1 MANLIEQKLNDD
13 IEISLVEEPES
24 YLLDLNTYIPK
35 FLTYLWELP
44 KVVSLL
50 LLNSDINNVK
60 KILAPL
66 FCNNFYQN
74 VLSPYTVEENL
85 LYVIS
90 LMLMDEIGKL
100 NSIAQI
106 NNFLNQT
113 PCGYLLNEFKNKSD
127 IQTFSKTV
135 IQKIV
140 EKIEVSNSG
149 KKLNLN
155 IENLINEIKNNE
167 KELKKEYKSVE
178 DCEEMIFLANT
189 DNSMD
194 GEDDKNNK
202 KGNHFE
208 TYLNNNKKTS
218 ELFLSKY
225 MMDLDKKELEKI
237 KDNYKEQ
244 ENMNEYITKF
254 INDCNNES
262 DLFSN
267 NKFIDKVYQQKYS
280 KLLLTFYRI
289 DFFKLIDLLDLFI
302 ESFLNS
308 IQLLPYSIKCICKI
322 ISVLVKN
329 KFPKIKK
336 IQENNFIAQ
345 FLFVILFI
353 PIFTN
358 LNEIFIN
365 DFIISSHTLFNIKVL
380 LEIFTQL
387 SLGSF
392 FTKKEGEYNYTPFNW
407 YFIDKMPKIFI
418 LYEKIIKVDLPK
430 SIQKL
435 IYDDLEEDYE
445 YDYFKENPDEII
457 SHRSICFSL
466 SDINCIVENMNRC
479 KNILFPEMNNNNNKF
494 NNINNDISKNSKNN
508 IIDNNINNINN
519 NNNNNI
525 NNINNDNNLNKNNN
539 IIVKSQKFYRMFT
552 KLNSNYYKKLINDK
566 ITEGKKKKN
575 KNKKVNQDL
584 ILMSNLLINP
594 QYEKL
599 FNLDQKKGYF
609 YIKELNR
616 IENDEENIRNNI
628 IRVKNYFCGLLYN
641 CRKLNKFDFSSTN
654 NTIEILKEIK
664 TFLKTNEFV
673 IDNSMPY
680 EWYVNSLLEC
690 LKKVPKDLAENDYAK
705 LYEELEKDINKSIKI
720 YDFYMMSDCFGKI
733 KYTQK
738 GIDFYNKV
746 KDLIIDINL
755 NEKVN
760 DIIENKNITVVME
773 FKLNEREKLF
783 KLTEYDIV
791 GNRLKELERSSSNSR
806 RTCPNINSF
815 ISNFPN
821 LVKLQSLKGIDILK
835 ELKHLKIP
843 KKINDYLKFVYMSL
857 EKDNRFNKE
866 EMEKVKERIFDH
878 VMKKLYDKIYPKKQS
893 QVDKLIYDNCLKL
906 SWVEAKHII
915 TKAKNN
921 NYDIFMDNLKQ
932 SFTNLDLEKSPKK
945 KYQAVI
951 EIFQT
956 ILKLKKFNDEN
967 DISTDDNIEILVYL
981 FIKIQPKQIQT
992 NIEYMKLFIGD
1003 KDVQLT
1009 HLTSVCRVFK
1019 DFKYTH
1025 LIDVNEN
1032 EYLQKCQKALDE
1044 INNKKNNEDN
1054 INYNLIEN

>member
-1 MANLIEQKLNDD
+1 
-13 IEISLVEEPES
+13 
-24 YLLDLNTYIPK
+24 
-35 FLTYLWELP
+35 
-44 KVVSLL
+44 
-50 LLNSDINNVK
+50 
-60 KILAPL
+60 
-66 FCNNFYQN
+66 
-74 VLSPYTVEENL
+74 
-85 LYVIS
+85 
-90 LMLMDEIGKL
+90 
-100 NSIAQI
+100 
-106 NNFLNQT
+106 
-113 PCGYLLNEFKNKSD
+113 
-127 IQTFSKTV
+127 
-135 IQKIV
+135 
-140 EKIEVSNSG
+140 
-149 KKLNLN
+149 
-155 IENLINEIKNNE
+155 
-167 KELKKEYKSVE
+167 
-178 DCEEMIFLANT
+178 
-189 DNSMD
+189 
-194 GEDDKNNK
+194 
-202 KGNHFE
+202 
-208 TYLNNNKKTS
+208 
-218 ELFLSKY
+218 
-225 MMDLDKKELEKI
+225 
-237 KDNYKEQ
+237 
-244 ENMNEYITKF
+244 
-254 INDCNNES
+254 
-262 DLFSN
+262 
-267 NKFIDKVYQQKYS
+267 
-280 KLLLTFYRI
+280 
-289 DFFKLIDLLDLFI
+289 
-302 ESFLNS
+302 
-308 IQLLPYSIKCICKI
+308 
-322 ISVLVKN
+322 
-329 KFPKIKK
+329 
-336 IQENNFIAQ
+336 
-345 FLFVILFI
+345 
-353 PIFTN
+353 
-358 LNEIFIN
+358 
-365 DFIISSHTLFNIKVL
+365 
-380 LEIFTQL
+380 
-387 SLGSF
+387 
-392 FTKKEGEYNYTPFNW
+392 
-407 YFIDKMPKIFI
+407 
-418 LYEKIIKVDLPK
+418 
-430 SIQKL
+430 
-435 IYDDLEEDYE
+435 
-445 YDYFKENPDEII
+445 
-457 SHRSICFSL
+457 
-466 SDINCIVENMNRC
+466 
-479 KNILFPEMNNNNNKF
+479 MNNNNNKF
-494 NNINNDISKNSKNN
+494 NNINNDINKNSKNN
-508 IIDNNINNINN
+508 IIDNSINN
-519 NNNNNI
+519 NNNNNINNI

-575 KNKKVNQDL
+575 KNKKVNKDL

-893 QVDKLIYDNCLKL
+893 QADKLIYDNCLKL

-981 FIKIQPKQIQT
+981 FIKNQPKQIQT